1 MNHKKLESG
10 DRRLCSLTTG
20 MKVRVR
26 SGGRN
31 KERTAAGVGMGQ
43 LGQQGWN
50 FTEENTRLSY
60 YLTKKFLP

>member
-31 KERTAAGVGMGQ
+31 KERTAAGVGMGVSRGGTSQ
-43 LGQQGWN
+43 KRIPG
-50 FTEENTRLSY
+50 
-60 YLTKKFLP
+60 